1 MKERGLIPIVAG
13 EVPRAKQVVL
23 LWLIGFKEACCFH
36 RAFIFCRRSRLL
48 LIRTGQ
54 CFLLNGL
61 IFLGSLFFLNSLVIP
76 SLMWML
82 PDQCSQV
89 GLQEFCD
96 QATTLRLYS
105 FLRSLLVQFF
115 YIFWFYPLYVFS
127 FILSSM
133 WYTDIAKNAFAAA
146 MESQT
151 FPEIESHDANESA
164 DSQDVGRLERPA
176 GLEGIILGIGEQI
189 YSLLLLFF
197 FFIQVFATGYI
208 PWIGKTMNFFLLS
221 WMYSYYCFEYK
232 WNYSELS
239 LDKRIKFFESN
250 WPFFAGFGSPCVLAI
265 LFFPPLVSYGVM
277 SILYPLF
284 VLTAMGTHA
293 EDIITLQRRSWSGSG
308 LVKLPI
314 FYIAD
319 ALLMKVLQLLPK
331 ELHKDQ

>member
-13 EVPRAKQVVL
+13 EILKTKKVVL

-76 SLMWML
+76 SLMWIL
-82 PDQCSQV
+82 PDHCNQV
-89 GLQEFCD
+89 GSQEFCD
-96 QATTLRLYS
+96 QATSLQLYS
-105 FLRSLLVQFF
+105 SLRNLLVQFF

-133 WYTDIAKNAFAAA
+133 WYTDIAKNAFAAS
-146 MESQT
+146 MENHSSRKL
-151 FPEIESHDANESA
+151 ELRDKNEST
-164 DSQDVGRLERPA
+164 DSQDISRLERPA

-208 PWIGKTMNFFLLS
+208 PWIGQTMNFFLLS

-293 EDIITLQRRSWSGSG
+293 EDVITLQRRSWSDLE

-319 ALLMKVLQLLPK
+319 ILSMKVLQLLPK
-331 ELHKDQ
+331 ELGKNQ